1 MENKIYIMNIMNNIS
16 YSTDEDDTYLKYD
29 EDIKKEEID
38 GAEINK
44 LENEM
49 YKENLD
55 IIEDE
60 NNEIEQKQKNQE
72 EDENQEEQEN
82 DDENDEYDEDE
93 EHENNEYE
101 EQHEEQQEQKNNE
114 DEEQENNEYEEQHE
128 EQQENNKR
136 NEEKD
141 DKKIEY
147 FCDDIHLKILNYVNF
162 TNYKME
168 NIVFYSMIF
177 GFLTV
182 IPVLK
187 NL

>member
-1 MENKIYIMNIMNNIS
+1 MNNIS

-60 NNEIEQKQKNQE
+60 NNEEKEENQE
-72 EDENQEEQEN
+72 KENDENHQEEEKEKDDENQEE
-82 DDENDEYDEDE
+82 DRLENDEHNKDCKEEKKEKEKENDENQE
-93 EHENNEYE
+93 EE
-101 EQHEEQQEQKNNE
+101 K
-114 DEEQENNEYEEQHE
+114 
-128 EQQENNKR
+128 
-136 NEEKD
+136 EKD